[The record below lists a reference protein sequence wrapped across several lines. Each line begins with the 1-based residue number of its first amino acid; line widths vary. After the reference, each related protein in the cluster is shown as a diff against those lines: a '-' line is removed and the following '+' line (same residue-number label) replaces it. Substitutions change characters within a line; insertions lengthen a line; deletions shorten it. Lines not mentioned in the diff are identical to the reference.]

1 MTSSNPPNITHS
13 HCMVPNMFA
22 NPLLNYGFWGVLNTM
37 ILSNAVGY
45 ILPMSLFQK
54 GSVSGQDIRS
64 TWTIMDVSNCFQR

>member
-54 GSVSGQDIRS
+54 GKRLWSRHKVHLDNHGR
-64 TWTIMDVSNCFQR
+64 